1 MKSILIIGGL
11 GMLGSQVLNEFCN
24 SNLKLHATFRHEK
37 DKAIFEKKYP
47 EKKKKITF
55 HKFDIAKCSFGE
67 LKKLVKNKSAIINC
81 AGIIKPYINEENFKS
96 VETAINVNSIFP
108 HMLNSV
114 IKKKKIRIYQ
124 IATDCVFS
132 GKEGNYDES
141 SLHDALDVYGKSK
154 SMGEV
159 QSPNFFNLR
168 CSIIGNE
175 IKNRKSLIEWFNSAK
190 KNSSLNGFYD
200 HLWNGITTNAY
211 ANLLKT
217 IIEKKINIPNNINI
231 VPRNKI
237 NKYELLKLFKDAFD
251 REDLRI
257 HKIKSKKSVNRTLK
271 SKFMKKNFELW
282 SKSKYKDIPNI
293 KRLIMEIK

>member
-1 MKSILIIGGL
+1 
-11 GMLGSQVLNEFCN
+11 MLGSQVLKEFCN
-24 SNLKLHATFRHEK
+24 SNFKIHATFRHKK

-47 EKKKKITF
+47 EKIKKITF
-55 HKFDIAKCSFGE
+55 HKFDIAKCTFGG
-67 LKKLVKNKSAIINC
+67 LKKLVKNKRVIINC

-114 IKKKKIRIYQ
+114 IKKKNIRVYQ

-141 SLHDALDVYGKSK
+141 SLHDAVDVYGKSK

-159 QSPNFFNLR
+159 QSLNFFNLR

-211 ANLLKT
+211 ANLIKT
-217 IIEKKINIPNNINI
+217 IIEKKINIPNNFNI
-231 VPRNKI
+231 IPRNKI

-251 REDLRI
+251 REDLTI
-257 HKIKSKKSVNRTLK
+257 HKIKSRKSINRTLK
-271 SKFMKKNFELW
+271 SKFMKKNLELW
-282 SKSKYKDIPNI
+282 KKSKYKGIPNI
-293 KRLIMEIK
+293 KKLVMEIK